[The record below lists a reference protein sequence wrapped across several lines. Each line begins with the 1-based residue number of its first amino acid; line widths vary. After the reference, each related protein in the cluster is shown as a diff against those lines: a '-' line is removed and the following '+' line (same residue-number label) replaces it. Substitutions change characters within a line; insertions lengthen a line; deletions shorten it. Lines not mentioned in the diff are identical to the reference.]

1 MKEQLCEASDWA
13 NKTFGSAELGDARR
27 RLRLVAMATRVAQRP
42 AGTVT
47 AVFPTSAEREGA
59 FRFLENPAID
69 ERAVAD
75 AAFTATARACE
86 HERLI
91 YVPLDGSSLTLSD
104 RAGRRELGRVG
115 NSVRQ
120 NRGLQVM
127 TALGV
132 NSEGVTIGV
141 LDQQFWARV
150 KAPKKR
156 RERDRKCWGN
166 RYLERETRFW
176 LQGLVRTDE
185 RLARHAPH
193 VVRWYQLDRGADCWP
208 VFKTAIDHGL
218 RLTVRAAYNRR
229 IVLPDGRPS
238 YLQDAL
244 KEAPVLGAFDLDVTA
259 SSTRIARKARI
270 VVRACSVVIHAR
282 VTKHRRESFRMQA
295 VLAEEQSPREDRLRW
310 MLLTMAPVENFAQA
324 RAVVDGYAMRW
335 RIEEFHR
342 SWKSGVCNVE
352 DSQLH
357 RQSTILKW
365 VTLLAAVAARAN
377 RLAQLNRASP
387 NLPASSEF
395 TESEIDAAFL
405 YLERKRNRSKQLV
418 LRDVVN
424 LIADIGGFAN
434 KYSGKLPGPIVL
446 GRGLQT
452 IESLARGL
460 ENLAKMR

>member
-1 MKEQLCEASDWA
+1 
-13 NKTFGSAELGDARR
+13 
-27 RLRLVAMATRVAQRP
+27 
-42 AGTVT
+42 VT

-69 ERAVAD
+69 EQAVAD
-75 AAFTATARACE
+75 AAFNATARACE
-86 HERLI
+86 TERLI
-91 YVPLDGSSLTLSD
+91 YVPMDGSSLTLSD

-115 NSVRQ
+115 NSIRQ

-132 NSEGVTIGV
+132 NSAGVTIGV

-150 KAPKKR
+150 KTPEKR

-176 LQGLVRTDE
+176 LQGLERTDA
-185 RLARHAPH
+185 RLAKYAPDA
-193 VVRWYQLDRGADCWP
+193 VRWYQLDRGADCWP
-208 VFKTAIDHGL
+208 VFKTALDHGL
-218 RLTVRAAYNRR
+218 RITVRAAYNRR

-244 KEAPVLGAFDLDVTA
+244 KRAPVLGRFELDISA
-259 SSTRIARKARI
+259 GPTRVARRAQI

-282 VTKHRRESFRMQA
+282 VNKHRREGFRMQA
-295 VLAEEQSPREDRLRW
+295 VLAEEQSQREDRLRW
-310 MLLTMAPVENFAQA
+310 VLLTTAPVENVDQA
-324 RAVVDGYAMRW
+324 RAVIDGYALRW

-352 DSQLH
+352 DSQLQS
-357 RQSTILKW
+357 RSTILKW

-387 NLPASSEF
+387 NLPASNEF

-405 YLERKRNRSKQLV
+405 YLERERDHSKQLV

-446 GRGLQT
+446 GRGLRC
-452 IESLARGL
+452 IEILARGL
-460 ENLAKMR
+460 ENMAKMR